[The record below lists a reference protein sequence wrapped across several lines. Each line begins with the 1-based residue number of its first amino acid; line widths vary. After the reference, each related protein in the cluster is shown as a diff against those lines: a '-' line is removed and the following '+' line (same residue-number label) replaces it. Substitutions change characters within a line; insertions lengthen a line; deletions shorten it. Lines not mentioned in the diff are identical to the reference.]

1 MMVFETSRIWGIRW
15 PPLGDAITAI
25 FLGNIAIGRYTCLN
39 IDGAILTDLCMV
51 TGDGTCGNLNSC
63 LQSMC

>member
-1 MMVFETSRIWGIRW
+1 MMFDMVPIRGIRST
-15 PPLGDAITAI
+15 PLGDAVTAI

-39 IDGAILTDLCMV
+39 IDGAILTDLRIV